1 MPENIIAYI
10 NTTIQTDVNFDED
23 EKWKIVVR
31 EVLLEVY
38 GHTIANYTAK
48 GKRGVRPAINPT
60 LFKGLFR
67 KLLILGL

>member
-10 NTTIQTDVNFDED
+10 NTTTQTDLNFDED

-38 GHTIANYTAK
+38 GHTIANYYTAK
-48 GKRGVRPAINPT
+48 GKHGVRPAINPT

-67 KLLILGL
+67 KL

>member
-1 MPENIIAYI
+1 M
-10 NTTIQTDVNFDED
+10 IQTGVNFDED
-23 EKWKIVVR
+23 DKWKIVVR

-48 GKRGVRPAINPT
+48 EKRGVRSAINPT

-67 KLLILGL
+67 KLFILDL

>member
-1 MPENIIAYI
+1 M
-10 NTTIQTDVNFDED
+10 NFDED

-48 GKRGVRPAINPT
+48 GKRAVRPAINPT

-67 KLLILGL
+67 KLFILDL